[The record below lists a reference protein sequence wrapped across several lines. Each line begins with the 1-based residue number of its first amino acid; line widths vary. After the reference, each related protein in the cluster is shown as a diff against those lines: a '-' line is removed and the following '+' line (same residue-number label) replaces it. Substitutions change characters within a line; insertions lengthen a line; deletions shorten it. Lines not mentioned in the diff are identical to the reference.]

1 MESHDDY
8 GLPRPPLNSSRRRLR
23 RAMLALAGG
32 GLTAA
37 GLGGP
42 LSGGA
47 LAATALAA
55 SAGTPAGTGGSTE
68 DTVTSSSASTP
79 APSGPAQGGGAG
91 ETTTTTT
98 ASTPAAP
105 TSTATSPTATATP
118 APTPTPAAGSAAG
131 ATPTAPSGPA
141 GNPSSPAASAP
152 TVVVQR
158 TQPARPKRR
167 GSKTGAQGG
176 SSAQGQ
182 QGTGAQQGT
191 GGLTAGKGAGGNSP
205 ATVPPGT
212 PNGVAQPP
220 QVVAA
225 QAGTLASLLGQSTV
239 SAQALEF
246 YRVPLFLL
254 PIYQAAGIQY
264 GVPWQILAAINE
276 VETDYGN
283 DLSVSTA
290 GAVGWM
296 QFMPETWLQYGV
308 DALGAGYADPY
319 NPVDAI
325 FAAARYLHAAGA
337 SSNLHT
343 AILAYNH
350 SEAYVESVLLRAKLI
365 AAYPQ
370 SVIATLTGLTEG
382 RLPVAGARIVQDP
395 ASVAPAV
402 SSSSATAGAVAVEDA
417 AAGASFG
424 TAGSAPGASGAAA
437 GAASGTGSQAAGT
450 GSQGAGTQ
458 GSTSGAP
465 TPGST
470 DAPTPAAAA
479 SGLNLPAS
487 PAASAQGSTA
497 TGSGKS
503 RKPQEELHFVDL
515 LGTPGEAVTAVEDGR
530 IVKLGRSHRLGNYLA
545 LQDIYGDIFTYA
557 GLGSIAP
564 RYHVADLADPA
575 DSGHSAANAG
585 QKSAAQAPD
594 SARGTTGVVATPAVP
609 LPLAAA
615 AAKASAHAPKPALP
629 ASAGSQPPLTLH
641 VKVPHAR
648 AVEPEA
654 EEQPAAGSGAVPAG
668 MGKVRLYAH
677 PGNPVARVAAV
688 RAAQNSAR
696 DARGPWLPLR
706 VGSVVSQGTVLG
718 HLKGLPG
725 QSAAALNVPPGSQ
738 AVGSLGAAGAAR
750 TVRLR
755 FAIRPAGDSTT
766 VDAQPILRNWRQL
779 DVALH
784 PKGSKG
790 TLDLLDATAAQVF
803 LMSQSELERTV
814 LSDSGIDLGGCGR
827 QDVASGAV
835 DGRVLAVLEFLSRS
849 GLRPTVSAMRC
860 SEGRLAAAS
869 SVDAAHRQGTA
880 VDISA
885 INGIAIAG
893 HQGAGS
899 ITDLTIRTLL
909 TLQGRFQPRQILSLM
924 KYPDARNTLADATQ
938 WNHIHVDFRPLAAAL
953 APNPAASA
961 TVAHSAGAAG
971 QPAPAPQA
979 VTPEL
984 SAAQWD
990 ALVARIGSLQEPTV
1004 SAKPSASAI
1013 RDPQAAAG
1021 NRGLG
1026 SGALPFGSGSE
1037 SGSEE

>member
-1 MESHDDY
+1 M
-8 GLPRPPLNSSRRRLR
+8 NSSRRRLR

-42 LSGGA
+42 LSAGA
-47 LAATALAA
+47 LLASAQAAT
-55 SAGTPAGTGGSTE
+55 AGTPAGAGGSTE

-79 APSGPAQGGGAG
+79 APSGPAQGSGG

-98 ASTPAAP
+98 SASTPVAP
-105 TSTATSPTATATP
+105 TSTTTTPTATATP
-118 APTPTPAAGSAAG
+118 APTPPPATGSSSGPAPSAPAGSAAN
-131 ATPTAPSGPA
+131 PSGPA
-141 GNPSSPAASAP
+141 VNAP

-167 GSKTGAQGG
+167 GSKAGGAQGG
-176 SSAQGQ
+176 SSVQGQ
-182 QGTGAQQGT
+182 QGTGQQGPGAQQGT
-191 GGLTAGKGAGGNSP
+191 GGATAGKGAGANSP

-365 AAYPQ
+365 ASYPQ

-395 ASVAPAV
+395 ATASLGL
-402 SSSSATAGAVAVEDA
+402 SSSSATAGAVAVEG
-417 AAGASFG
+417 GASASLG
-424 TAGSAPGASGAAA
+424 TAGSAASASDPAA
-437 GAASGTGSQAAGT
+437 GSASGT
-450 GSQGAGTQ
+450 GSQGAGTGSQAAGAQ
-458 GSTSGAP
+458 GSTAATP

-479 SGLNLPAS
+479 SGLNVTASPAS
-487 PAASAQGSTA
+487 PAQGSA
-497 TGSGKS
+497 GEGSGKR
-503 RKPQEELHFVDL
+503 RKPQEELRFVDL
-515 LGTPGEAVTAVEDGR
+515 LGTPEEAVTAVEDGR
-530 IVKLGRSHRLGNYLA
+530 IVKLGRSHRLGNYVA

-564 RYHVADLADPA
+564 RYHVPDLAGLATPVA
-575 DSGHSAANAG
+575 SAGHAG
-585 QKSAAQAPD
+585 QKSALRAPD
-594 SARGTTGVVATPAVP
+594 SAGATGVVATPAVP
-609 LPLAAA
+609 LPLAAV
-615 AAKASAHAPKPALP
+615 AAKTDGHSPKPVLP

-641 VKVPHAR
+641 VKAPHTH
-648 AVEPEA
+648 AVESEA
-654 EEQPAAGSGAVPAG
+654 EEQPSAAGSGAVPAG
-668 MGKVRLYAH
+668 MGKVHLYAH

-688 RAAQNSAR
+688 RAAQNSAK
-696 DARGPWLPLR
+696 DTRGPWLPLR

-718 HLKGLPG
+718 HLRGLPG
-725 QSAAALNVPPGSQ
+725 QSAAALNVPLGSQ
-738 AVGSLGAAGAAR
+738 AVASLGAAPGAR

-766 VDAQPILRNWRQL
+766 VDAQPILENWRQL
-779 DVALH
+779 AVALH

-790 TLDLLDATAAQVF
+790 TLDLLDATAGQVF

-814 LSDSGIDLGGCGR
+814 LSDPGIDLRGCDR

-835 DGRVLAVLEFLSRS
+835 DARVLAALEFLSRS
-849 GLRPTVSAMRC
+849 GLRPTVGALRC
-860 SEGRLAAAS
+860 TDSRLAAAS
-869 SVDAAHRQGTA
+869 SIDAAHQLGAA

-885 INGIAIAG
+885 INGIPIAG

-909 TLQGRFQPRQILSLM
+909 TLQGRFKPRQILSLM
-924 KYPDARNTLADATQ
+924 RYPDAHNTLADATQ
-938 WNHIHVDFRPLAAAL
+938 WNRIHIDFRPLSGTVV
-953 APNPAASA
+953 PNSAASA

-984 SAAQWD
+984 SPAQWD
-990 ALVARIGSLQEPTV
+990 ALIVRIGSLQEPTV

-1013 RDPQAAAG
+1013 RDPQATAG

-1026 SGALPFGSGSE
+1026 SSALPFGSGSE
-1037 SGSEE
+1037 GGSGE

>member
-1 MESHDDY
+1 MNS
-8 GLPRPPLNSSRRRLR
+8 PRRWMR
-23 RAMLALAGG
+23 RAMLSALAGG

-42 LSGGA
+42 LAGGA
-47 LAATALAA
+47 LASPHT
-55 SAGTPAGTGGSTE
+55 SPGPSTGAGGPAE

-79 APSGPAQGGGAG
+79 APSAPTQGGAS
-91 ETTTTTT
+91 ETTTTTST
-98 ASTPAAP
+98 ATTTAPPAPSSTSTTPPGPTPSPTPAAP
-105 TSTATSPTATATP
+105 
-118 APTPTPAAGSAAG
+118 AASA
-131 ATPTAPSGPA
+131 
-141 GNPSSPAASAP
+141 PAASGSAPSAPTGAP

-158 TQPARPKRR
+158 TQPVRPTRR
-167 GSKTGAQGG
+167 GSRAGALKNGA
-176 SSAQGQ
+176 SAQGQ
-182 QGTGAQQGT
+182 SGPGGTEAQGSKGSSGATPSSG
-191 GGLTAGKGAGGNSP
+191 SP

-212 PNGVAQPP
+212 PNNVALPP

-225 QAGTLASLLGQSTV
+225 QAGTLASVLGQSAV

-337 SSNLHT
+337 STNLHT

-382 RLPVAGARIVQDP
+382 SMPVAGARIAQDP
-395 ASVAPAV
+395 AAATLAALSP
-402 SSSSATAGAVAVEDA
+402 SSATAGAVAVGAPA
-417 AAGASFG
+417 AGVAGASTPG
-424 TAGSAPGASGAAA
+424 TTGASTPGTTGASTPGTT
-437 GAASGTGSQAAGT
+437 GASTPGTTGASTPGTTGASTPGT
-450 GSQGAGTQ
+450 TGASTPGT
-458 GSTSGAP
+458 TGAS

-487 PAASAQGSTA
+487 SASAQGSA
-497 TGSGKS
+497 AVAAGKG
-503 RKPQEELHFVDL
+503 RKPEEELRFVDL

-564 RYHVADLADPA
+564 RYHVLSDSAHPKRAAGAL
-575 DSGHSAANAG
+575 DSG
-585 QKSAAQAPD
+585 
-594 SARGTTGVVATPAVP
+594 RGGVGAVP

-615 AAKASAHAPKPALP
+615 VAKKTAAHTPKPTLP

-641 VKVPHAR
+641 VKLPHTR
-648 AVEPEA
+648 ASEPEA
-654 EEQPAAGSGAVPAG
+654 EEQPAATGAGVAPAG
-668 MGKVRLYAH
+668 MGRVRLYAH
-677 PGNPVARVAAV
+677 PGNPVARVAAA
-688 RAAQNSAR
+688 RAAAQNGAKSGH
-696 DARGPWLPLR
+696 GPWLPLR

-718 HLKGLPG
+718 HLKNLPG
-725 QSAAALNVPPGSQ
+725 QSDTRLSVPLGSQ
-738 AVGSLGAAGAAR
+738 AVGNLGGAAAQTA
-750 TVRLR
+750 RLR

-766 VDAQPILRNWRQL
+766 VDPGPILDNWRQL
-779 DVALH
+779 NVALH
-784 PKGSKG
+784 PKGAKG
-790 TLDLLDATAAQVF
+790 TLDLMDATVAQVF

-814 LSDSGIDLGGCGR
+814 LSDPGIDLGACGR
-827 QDVASGAV
+827 QDVAAGAI

-849 GLRPTVSAMRC
+849 GLQPTVGTLRC
-860 SEGRLAAAS
+860 ATTPLAAAGGLTTDARVAAAAS
-869 SVDAAHRQGTA
+869 LSARSVGDAVEITA
-880 VDISA
+880 V
-885 INGIAIAG
+885 NGISIAR
-893 HQGAGS
+893 HQGPGS

-909 TLQGRFQPRQILSLM
+909 TLQGRFVPHQIVSLM
-924 KYPDARNTLADATQ
+924 KYPDAPNTLAQAAH
-938 WNHIHVDFRPLAAAL
+938 WSNIRIAFRPVGEPVAL
-953 APNPAASA
+953 NPAASA

-971 QPAPAPQA
+971 RPAPSPQA
-979 VTPEL
+979 VSPEL
-984 SAAQWD
+984 SPAQWS
-990 ALVARIGSLQEPTV
+990 ALIARIGSLAEPTL
-1004 SAKPSASAI
+1004 SAKPSSEAI
-1013 RDPQAAAG
+1013 RDPQADAG
-1021 NRGLG
+1021 NRELG
-1026 SGALPFGSGSE
+1026 AGALPFGSGSE
-1037 SGSEE
+1037 GGAEE

>member
-1 MESHDDY
+1 M
-8 GLPRPPLNSSRRRLR
+8 NSSRRRLR

-47 LAATALAA
+47 LVASARAA

-79 APSGPAQGGGAG
+79 APSGPAQGSGG

-98 ASTPAAP
+98 TSASTPATP
-105 TSTATSPTATATP
+105 TSTATTPTATAAP
-118 APTPTPAAGSAAG
+118 APTPTPAAGSGAG
-131 ATPTAPSGPA
+131 AAPTA
-141 GNPSSPAASAP
+141 PSSPAASPSRPATSAP

-167 GSKTGAQGG
+167 GSKAGGAPGG
-176 SSAQGQ
+176 STAQGQ
-182 QGTGAQQGT
+182 QGTGGV
-191 GGLTAGKGAGGNSP
+191 TAGRGAAGNSP

-225 QAGTLASLLGQSTV
+225 QAGTLASLLGQSAV

-365 AAYPQ
+365 ASYPQ

-382 RLPVAGARIVQDP
+382 RLPVAGARITPDP
-395 ASVAPAV
+395 AAVAPALLP
-402 SSSSATAGAVAVEDA
+402 SSATAGAVAV
-417 AAGASFG
+417 GAPAPSAKG
-424 TAGSAPGASGAAA
+424 TSPGA
-437 GAASGTGSQAAGT
+437 
-450 GSQGAGTQ
+450 
-458 GSTSGAP
+458 
-465 TPGST
+465 T

-479 SGLNLPAS
+479 SGLNVPAS
-487 PAASAQGSTA
+487 SAASAQGSA
-497 TGSGKS
+497 AAGSGKG
-503 RKPQEELHFVDL
+503 RKPPEELHFVDL
-515 LGTPGEAVTAVEDGR
+515 LGTPEEAVTAVEDGR

-575 DSGHSAANAG
+575 SVAHAG
-585 QKSAAQAPD
+585 QKAPAQALG
-594 SARGTTGVVATPAVP
+594 SARSGTGVVSTPAVP

-615 AAKASAHAPKPALP
+615 AAKTSAHTPKPVLP

-641 VKVPHAR
+641 VKASHTRP
-648 AVEPEA
+648 VEPET
-654 EEQPAAGSGAVPAG
+654 EEQPAAAGSGAVPAG
-668 MGKVRLYAH
+668 MGRVRLYAH
-677 PGNPVARVAAV
+677 PGNPVARVAAA
-688 RAAQNSAR
+688 RAVQNSAK

-718 HLKGLPG
+718 HLKSLPG
-725 QSAAALNVPPGSQ
+725 QSAAALSVPLGSQ
-738 AVGSLGAAGAAR
+738 AVGSLGAVGAAR

-766 VDAQPILRNWRQL
+766 VDAQPILDNWRQL
-779 DVALH
+779 AVALH
-784 PKGSKG
+784 PKDSKG

-814 LSDSGIDLGGCGR
+814 LSDPGIDLRGCGR
-827 QDVASGAV
+827 QDVASGAI

-860 SEGRLAAAS
+860 TDGRLAAAS
-869 SVDAAHRQGTA
+869 SIDAAHQLGAA

-885 INGIAIAG
+885 INGTPIAA
-893 HQGAGS
+893 HQGTGS

-924 KYPDARNTLADATQ
+924 KYPDAHNTLANATQ
-938 WNHIHVDFRPLAAAL
+938 WNHIHIDFRPVGAAPAV
-953 APNPAASA
+953 NPAASA

-971 QPAPAPQA
+971 RPAPAPQA
-979 VTPEL
+979 VAPEL
-984 SAAQWD
+984 SPAQWN
-990 ALVARIGSLQEPTV
+990 ALVARIGALQEPTV

-1021 NRGLG
+1021 NHGLG
-1026 SGALPFGSGSE
+1026 SGALPFGSGAE
-1037 SGSEE
+1037 SGSGE

>member
-1 MESHDDY
+1 M
-8 GLPRPPLNSSRRRLR
+8 NSSRRRLR

-37 GLGGP
+37 GLSGP

-47 LAATALAA
+47 LAATAQAA
-55 SAGTPAGTGGSTE
+55 TAGAPAGTGGATE

-79 APSGPAQGGGAG
+79 VPSGSAQGSGGG

-98 ASTPAAP
+98 SASTPAAP
-105 TSTATSPTATATP
+105 INTASTSTATTTP
-118 APTPTPAAGSAAG
+118 APTPTPAAGAPASS
-131 ATPTAPSGPA
+131 APSAPA
-141 GNPSSPAASAP
+141 GPSPASAP

-167 GSKTGAQGG
+167 GSKAGGARGG

-182 QGTGAQQGT
+182 QGTGGQQSADGVTT
-191 GGLTAGKGAGGNSP
+191 GKSTGANSP
-205 ATVPPGT
+205 ATAPPGT

-225 QAGTLASLLGQSTV
+225 QAGTLAALLGQSTV

-365 AAYPQ
+365 ASYPQ

-395 ASVAPAV
+395 AGVAPAL
-402 SSSSATAGAVAVEDA
+402 SPSSATAGAVAVEGA

-424 TAGSAPGASGAAA
+424 TTGSAPGASDVTA
-437 GAASGTGSQAAGT
+437 GTASGTGWQASGTGSQAAGA
-450 GSQGAGTQ
+450 GSQ
-458 GSTSGAP
+458 GSTSAAP
-465 TPGST
+465 TPGSA

-487 PAASAQGSTA
+487 PAASAQGSGA

-515 LGTPGEAVTAVEDGR
+515 LGTPKEAVTAVEDGR

-564 RYHVADLADPA
+564 RYHVADLAVPTDP
-575 DSGHSAANAG
+575 GHSAANAG
-585 QKSAAQAPD
+585 QKKSAAQVPD
-594 SARGTTGVVATPAVP
+594 SARGATGVVATPAVP

-615 AAKASAHAPKPALP
+615 AAKTSAHTPKPVLP

-641 VKVPHAR
+641 VKALHTRPA
-648 AVEPEA
+648 EPEA
-654 EEQPAAGSGAVPAG
+654 EEQPTATGSGAVPAG
-668 MGKVRLYAH
+668 MGRVRLYAH

-688 RAAQNSAR
+688 RAAQNSAKN
-696 DARGPWLPLR
+696 ARGPWLPLR

-725 QSAAALNVPPGSQ
+725 QGAAALNVPLGSQ

-766 VDAQPILRNWRQL
+766 VNAQPILENWRQL
-779 DVALH
+779 AVALH
-784 PKGSKG
+784 PKGAKG

-814 LSDSGIDLGGCGR
+814 LSDPGVDLGGCGR

-835 DGRVLAVLEFLSRS
+835 DGRVLAMLELLSRS

-860 SEGRLAAAS
+860 TDSRLAAAS
-869 SVDAAHRQGTA
+869 RLDAAHQLGTA

-885 INGIAIAG
+885 INGIPIAG
-893 HQGAGS
+893 HQGTGS

-924 KYPDARNTLADATQ
+924 KYPDAHNTIADATQ
-938 WNHIHVDFRPLAAAL
+938 WSHIHIDFRPLSGAL
-953 APNPAASA
+953 ALNPAASA

-971 QPAPAPQA
+971 RPAPAPQA

-984 SAAQWD
+984 SPTQWD
-990 ALVARIGSLQEPTV
+990 ALIARIGALQEPTV
-1004 SAKPSASAI
+1004 SAKPSGSAI

-1026 SGALPFGSGSE
+1026 SDALPFGSGPAE
-1037 SGSEE
+1037 

>member
-1 MESHDDY
+1 MNN
-8 GLPRPPLNSSRRRLR
+8 PRRWMR
-23 RAMLALAGG
+23 RAMLSALAGG

-42 LSGGA
+42 LAGGA
-47 LAATALAA
+47 LGAQPT
-55 SAGTPAGTGGSTE
+55 SPGPSTGGGPAE

-79 APSGPAQGGGAG
+79 APDAPAQGGAS
-91 ETTTTTT
+91 ETTTTITATTT
-98 ASTPAAP
+98 APPAPSSSSTTPPAPTPSPAPSPTPAAP
-105 TSTATSPTATATP
+105 ATS
-118 APTPTPAAGSAAG
+118 APTG
-131 ATPTAPSGPA
+131 
-141 GNPSSPAASAP
+141 AP

-158 TQPARPKRR
+158 KQPVRPTRK
-167 GSKTGAQGG
+167 GSRAGALKNGA
-176 SSAQGQ
+176 SAQGQ
-182 QGTGAQQGT
+182 SGSGGTEA
-191 GGLTAGKGAGGNSP
+191 KGAGGATPSGNTP
-205 ATVPPGT
+205 AAAPAGT
-212 PNGVAQPP
+212 PNNVALAP

-225 QAGTLASLLGQSTV
+225 QAGTLASVLGQSAV

-337 SSNLHT
+337 STNLHT

-382 RLPVAGARIVQDP
+382 SMPVAGARIAPDP
-395 ASVAPAV
+395 ATATLAALSP
-402 SSSSATAGAVAVEDA
+402 SSATAGAVAVGAPA
-417 AAGASFG
+417 AGVAGAPTPGTAGAS
-424 TAGSAPGASGAAA
+424 
-437 GAASGTGSQAAGT
+437 
-450 GSQGAGTQ
+450 
-458 GSTSGAP
+458 

-487 PAASAQGSTA
+487 SAIQGSA
-497 TGSGKS
+497 AVAAGKG
-503 RKPQEELHFVDL
+503 RKPEEELRFVDL

-564 RYHVADLADPA
+564 RYHVL
-575 DSGHSAANAG
+575 S
-585 QKSAAQAPD
+585 D
-594 SARGTTGVVATPAVP
+594 SARSKRAVGALGGGGKGSGGGVGGVGAGAVDPGATAGSGAIP

-615 AAKASAHAPKPALP
+615 GAAKTAAHTAKTAAHTPKPTLP

-641 VKVPHAR
+641 VKLPHTRTGGR
-648 AVEPEA
+648 APEIEA
-654 EEQPAAGSGAVPAG
+654 EEQPVAGGAGAPAG
-668 MGKVRLYAH
+668 MGRVRLYAH
-677 PGNPVARVAAV
+677 PGNPVARVAAA
-688 RAAQNSAR
+688 RAAAQDGAKGGH
-696 DARGPWLPLR
+696 GPWLPLR

-718 HLKGLPG
+718 HLKTLPG
-725 QSAAALNVPPGSQ
+725 QSNAPLSVPLGSQ
-738 AVGSLGAAGAAR
+738 AVGSLGGGAAAK

-755 FAIRPAGDSTT
+755 FAIRPAGDGTT
-766 VDAQPILRNWRQL
+766 VDPRPILNNWRQL
-779 DVALH
+779 TVALH
-784 PKGSKG
+784 PKGAKG
-790 TLDLLDATAAQVF
+790 TLDLMDATAAQVF
-803 LMSQSELERTV
+803 QMSQSELERSV
-814 LSDSGIDLGGCGR
+814 LSDPGIDLGACGR
-827 QDVASGAV
+827 QDVAAGAI

-849 GLRPTVSAMRC
+849 GLQPTVGALRC
-860 SEGRLAAAS
+860 TPSPLAAAGELTTEARIATAAALS
-869 SVDAAHRQGTA
+869 TRSAGDAVEITA
-880 VDISA
+880 V
-885 INGIAIAG
+885 NGIPIAR

-909 TLQGRFQPRQILSLM
+909 TLPARFVPHQIVSLM
-924 KYPDARNTLADATQ
+924 KYPDAPNTLAQAAH
-938 WNHIHVDFRPLAAAL
+938 WSNVRIAFRPVGATVAL
-953 APNPAASA
+953 NPAAST

-971 QPAPAPQA
+971 RPAPAPQA
-979 VTPEL
+979 VNPEL
-984 SAAQWD
+984 SPAQWS
-990 ALVARIGSLQEPTV
+990 ALVARIGSLSEPTL

-1013 RDPQAAAG
+1013 RDPQADTG
-1021 NRGLG
+1021 NHELG
-1026 SGALPFGSGSE
+1026 AGALPFGSSSE
-1037 SGSEE
+1037 GGAEE

>member
-1 MESHDDY
+1 
-8 GLPRPPLNSSRRRLR
+8 
-23 RAMLALAGG
+23 
-32 GLTAA
+32 
-37 GLGGP
+37 
-42 LSGGA
+42 
-47 LAATALAA
+47 
-55 SAGTPAGTGGSTE
+55 
-68 DTVTSSSASTP
+68 
-79 APSGPAQGGGAG
+79 
-91 ETTTTTT
+91 
-98 ASTPAAP
+98 
-105 TSTATSPTATATP
+105 
-118 APTPTPAAGSAAG
+118 
-131 ATPTAPSGPA
+131 
-141 GNPSSPAASAP
+141 
-152 TVVVQR
+152 VVVQR

-167 GSKTGAQGG
+167 GSNTGGAPGG

-182 QGTGAQQGT
+182 QGTGGQ
-191 GGLTAGKGAGGNSP
+191 LGAGGVSAGKAAGGSP

-225 QAGTLASLLGQSTV
+225 QAGTLASVLGQSAV

-382 RLPVAGARIVQDP
+382 RLPLAGARIVQDP
-395 ASVAPAV
+395 TTAQDPAAAV
-402 SSSSATAGAVAVEDA
+402 GLSPSSATAGAVAVEGA
-417 AAGASFG
+417 AAGASVG
-424 TAGSAPGASGAAA
+424 TAASAPGANGAAA
-437 GAASGTGSQAAGT
+437 GLAYGAGSQAPVA
-450 GSQGAGTQ
+450 GSQVSGLDSQARGTQ
-458 GSTSGAP
+458 GSTSAAP

-479 SGLNLPAS
+479 SGLNVPAGS
-487 PAASAQGSTA
+487 AAPAQGSA
-497 TGSGKS
+497 AAGSGKG

-515 LGTPGEAVTAVEDGR
+515 LGTPEEAVTAVEDGR
-530 IVKLGRSHRLGNYLA
+530 IVKLGRSHRLGDYLA

-564 RYHVADLADPA
+564 RYHVPDLADRA
-575 DSGHSAANAG
+575 TVAHTG
-585 QKSAAQAPD
+585 QKSGAQALP
-594 SARGTTGVVATPAVP
+594 SARGATGVASTPAMP

-615 AAKASAHAPKPALP
+615 TAAKQGAHTPKPALP

-641 VKVPHAR
+641 VKAHHAR
-648 AVEPEA
+648 PVEVEPE
-654 EEQPAAGSGAVPAG
+654 EPAAAASGAAPAG
-668 MGKVRLYAH
+668 MGRVRLYAH

-688 RAAQNSAR
+688 RAAQNSAK

-718 HLKGLPG
+718 HLKNFPG
-725 QSAAALNVPPGSQ
+725 QSAATLNVPLGAQ
-738 AVGSLGAAGAAR
+738 AVGSLGAVPAAG

-766 VDAQPILRNWRQL
+766 VDAQPILDNWRQL
-779 DVALH
+779 AVVLH

-803 LMSQSELERTV
+803 LMSQSELERAV
-814 LSDSGIDLGGCGR
+814 LSDPGIDLGGCGR
-827 QDVASGAV
+827 QDVAASAI

-860 SEGRLAAAS
+860 TDGRLAAAS
-869 SVDAAHRQGTA
+869 RLDAAHQLGAA

-885 INGIAIAG
+885 INGTPIAG
-893 HQGAGS
+893 HQGTGS

-938 WNHIHVDFRPLAAAL
+938 WNHIHIDFRPLGAAL
-953 APNPAASA
+953 AVNPAASA
-961 TVAHSAGAAG
+961 TVAHSAGAG
-971 QPAPAPQA
+971 GRPAPAPQA
-979 VTPEL
+979 VAPEL
-984 SAAQWD
+984 SPAQWN
-990 ALVARIGSLQEPTV
+990 ALVARIGALQEPTV

-1013 RDPQAAAG
+1013 RDPQAAVG
-1021 NRGLG
+1021 NRDLG
-1026 SGALPFGSGSE
+1026 SGALPFGGGSVGSSSE
-1037 SGSEE
+1037 SGSAE

>member
-1 MESHDDY
+1 M
-8 GLPRPPLNSSRRRLR
+8 NSSRRRLR

-55 SAGTPAGTGGSTE
+55 TADTPAGAGGSTE

-79 APSGPAQGGGAG
+79 APSGPAQGAGG

-98 ASTPAAP
+98 TAASTPPAP
-105 TSTATSPTATATP
+105 TSTATTPTATAT
-118 APTPTPAAGSAAG
+118 PTPTPAAG
-131 ATPTAPSGPA
+131 PAPSA
-141 GNPSSPAASAP
+141 PSSPAASPSRPAASAP

-158 TQPARPKRR
+158 TQPARPRRR
-167 GSKTGAQGG
+167 GSKTGGAQGG
-176 SSAQGQ
+176 SSAQGK
-182 QGTGAQQGT
+182 QGT
-191 GGLTAGKGAGGNSP
+191 GGVAAGTGAGGSP
-205 ATVPPGT
+205 ASVPPGT
-212 PNGVAQPP
+212 PNNVAPPP

-225 QAGTLASLLGQSTV
+225 QAGTLASVLGQSAV
-239 SAQALEF
+239 SAQALEY

-254 PIYQAAGIQY
+254 PIYQAAGTQY

-337 SSNLHT
+337 SSSLHT

-365 AAYPQ
+365 ASYPQ

-382 RLPVAGARIVQDP
+382 RLPVAGARIAQDP
-395 ASVAPAV
+395 AAAALTLSP
-402 SSSSATAGAVAVEDA
+402 SSATAGAVAVEGA
-417 AAGASFG
+417 ATGASPGTASAQGSTSTPAAGASNPG
-424 TAGSAPGASGAAA
+424 TA
-437 GAASGTGSQAAGT
+437 
-450 GSQGAGTQ
+450 
-458 GSTSGAP
+458 
-465 TPGST
+465 
-470 DAPTPAAAA
+470 DAPAPAAAA
-479 SGLNLPAS
+479 SGLDVPAS
-487 PAASAQGSTA
+487 PAASGQGS
-497 TGSGKS
+497 GSVGAKV
-503 RKPQEELHFVDL
+503 RKTPEELRFVDL
-515 LGTPGEAVTAVEDGR
+515 LGTPEEAVTAVEDGR
-530 IVKLGRSHRLGNYLA
+530 IVKLGRSHKLGNYLA

-564 RYHVADLADPA
+564 RYHVPDPA
-575 DSGHSAANAG
+575 APADQRSAARALG
-585 QKSAAQAPD
+585 
-594 SARGTTGVVATPAVP
+594 SARGGAGVAFGAGAP
-609 LPLAAA
+609 LPLAATA
-615 AAKASAHAPKPALP
+615 AAKTSAHTPPVLS

-641 VKVPHAR
+641 VKLPHAR
-648 AVEPEA
+648 PVEPEA
-654 EEQPAAGSGAVPAG
+654 EEQPAAPGSGAVPAG
-668 MGKVRLYAH
+668 MGRVRLYAH

-688 RAAQNSAR
+688 RAAAQNAKGG
-696 DARGPWLPLR
+696 RGPWLPLR

-718 HLKGLPG
+718 HLKSAPG
-725 QSAAALNVPPGSQ
+725 QSAATLSVPLGSQ
-738 AVGSLGAAGAAR
+738 AVGSLGAASTAR
-750 TVRLR
+750 TARLR

-766 VDAQPILRNWRQL
+766 VDAQPILENWRQL
-779 DVALH
+779 AVALH
-784 PKGSKG
+784 PKGTRG

-814 LSDSGIDLGGCGR
+814 LSDPGIDLGACGR
-827 QDVASGAV
+827 QDVASGAI

-849 GLRPTVSAMRC
+849 GLQPTVSALRC
-860 SEGRLAAAS
+860 TDSRLAAAS
-869 SVDAAHRQGTA
+869 SLTAAHQLGTA
-880 VDISA
+880 VDVSA
-885 INGIAIAG
+885 INGIPIAG

-909 TLQGRFQPRQILSLM
+909 TLQGRFVPRQIVSLM
-924 KYPDARNTLADATQ
+924 KYPDAPNTQAQAVQ
-938 WNHIHVDFRPLAAAL
+938 WSHIHIDFRPVGGAP
-953 APNPAASA
+953 APNPAAST

-971 QPAPAPQA
+971 RPAPLPQA
-979 VTPEL
+979 VAPEL
-984 SAAQWD
+984 SPAQWN
-990 ALVARIGSLQEPTV
+990 ALIARIGALQESTV
-1004 SAKPSASAI
+1004 SAKPSSSAI
-1013 RDPQAAAG
+1013 RDPQAAVG
-1021 NRGLG
+1021 NRDLG
-1026 SGALPFGSGSE
+1026 SRALPFSSA
-1037 SGSEE
+1037 SEE